1 MANDGGCAVAA
12 SPLKEGCTIAA
23 VPSVAG
29 FSGRCDGATA
39 VYFLDEN
46 VCRAALPTPASA
58 LTPFAVAASE
68 ALVGCLEAIG
78 TTTLDAETA
87 PAATEM
93 VQICLCTAP
102 GVATIGQRGGSGRD
116 VARVSVDCMR
126 RAGHVIS
133 DEALAAAEA
142 ELEQQMPPR
151 AEIPGRLIARAFV
164 SIAAIVFTI
173 VMIRRQKKK
182 EKRIGA

>member
-1 MANDGGCAVAA
+1 MARFPAFDQVAVVAVPDDEVGDQVLAVAELGL
-12 SPLKEGCTIAA
+12 PVA
-23 VPSVAG
+23 VTG
-29 FSGRCDGATA
+29 YLG
-39 VYFLDEN
+39 L
-46 VCRAALPTPASA
+46 
-58 LTPFAVAASE
+58 
-68 ALVGCLEAIG
+68 
-78 TTTLDAETA
+78 AEK
-87 PAATEM
+87 M